1 MIDEIALL
9 EMANPIQQQ
18 QQQQSIDH
26 TNEALHMTMYFFYY
40 FLLFLFQIK
49 TNDSTILRFI
59 LVFFFVQFIII
70 LGRDEG

>member
-26 TNEALHMTMYFFYY
+26 TNEALHMTMYFIIIII
-40 FLLFLFQIK
+40 FLFQIK